1 MYLNSPHGSCHCLCK
16 WPLFELASFA
26 DVPIG
31 FSVHKMRAED
41 PDDQSTLNFFV
52 VEPITAIT
60 PDGVL
65 VDRSLYNITV
75 CISGCGIVH
84 VTSYE
89 GILSVNSFYLSESIN
104 NFISPI
110 LFMDVI
116 FKWGCC
122 SLCILF
128 VDAVGNPQ
136 PQIWLTSCIDFSGV
150 FYMENK
156 LFPQCSSR
164 FLHFAPCPWNYLDK
178 WYAPTKCIQAIIDVN
193 FKTVVTYWCMYW

>member
-1 MYLNSPHGSCHCLCK
+1 MTDQCGLFSSSGVKLYLTYFPLFLHFCVTLRKFTIIQNPALHEYKNSSHGSSHCLCK
-16 WPLFELASFA
+16 WPLFELASFT

-75 CISGCGIVH
+75 CITGCWIVH
-84 VTSYE
+84 VTSYK
-89 GILSVNSFYLSESIN
+89 GIFSVNCFYLSTSI

-128 VDAVGNPQ
+128 VDIMGNPF
-136 PQIWLTSCIDFSGV
+136 PQIWLTSCIDFYI
-150 FYMENK
+150 F
-156 LFPQCSSR
+156 
-164 FLHFAPCPWNYLDK
+164 
-178 WYAPTKCIQAIIDVN
+178 WYEK
-193 FKTVVTYWCMYW
+193 